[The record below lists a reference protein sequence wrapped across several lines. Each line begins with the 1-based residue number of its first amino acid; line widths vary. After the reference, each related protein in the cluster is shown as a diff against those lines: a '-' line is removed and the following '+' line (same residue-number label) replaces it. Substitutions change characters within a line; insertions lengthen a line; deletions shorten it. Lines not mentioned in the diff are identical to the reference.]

1 MDKNS
6 KKHIFTRKNI
16 NPAYLAKQ
24 LDIAKNDAVT
34 LLSDVFPMIKRKY
47 DLLRQESSLVAQ
59 NEKSIIQIILNDEAP
74 VVFQNY
80 ALANL
85 QNNEEILAIL
95 ISYISGQ
102 MSVSAA
108 KQFIEKNFEQ
118 DEDTLIHR
126 LAEEMGVSKAYLKDF
141 KTKVIPQIKKFTI
154 AMYRRKLREQR
165 DIDKADSF
173 MQFVIDNVFIDEFE
187 NHPFVRSI
195 TDKNNRAILPPKAR
209 NVAVKL
215 ISVWLK

>member
-6 KKHIFTRKNI
+6 KKHIFTEKNK
-16 NPAYLAKQ
+16 NPAYFAKA
-24 LDIAKNDAVT
+24 LDITKNDAVT

-47 DLLRQESSLVAQ
+47 DLLRQESSLVSR
-59 NEKSIIQIILNDEAP
+59 NEKSIMQIILNDEVP

-85 QNNEEILAIL
+85 QNNEQILAIL

-102 MSVSAA
+102 ISVPAA

-118 DEDTLIHR
+118 DEDSLVQR
-126 LAEEMGVSKAYLKDF
+126 FAEEMGVSKAYLKDF
-141 KTKVIPQIKKFTI
+141 KAKVIPEIKKFTI
-154 AMYRRKLREQR
+154 AMYRRKMREQQ
-165 DIDKADSF
+165 DTDKADSF

-187 NHPFVRSI
+187 NHPFVRSF
-195 TDKNNRAILPPKAR
+195 TDRDNRAILPPKAR
-209 NVAVKL
+209 NIAVKL